1 MDLGTL
7 VGLLAT
13 SGLVFAAC
21 FLGGS
26 FSDFVGAFV
35 DVNSIV
41 LVIVGSFAVVLMQ
54 FPLKVF
60 FGLGKVIKKTL
71 ISKPVNTQELIEQ
84 MVQLGDKAR
93 KESIVAL
100 EKVSINDPFLARGI
114 QLVADGTELGLLRNI
129 LDIDMALM
137 RQRHWRG
144 QDILKTF
151 GTFSPAMGMIGTL
164 IGLVQMLKNMDDPNK
179 IGPAMAIALLT
190 TLYGSLMANVIF
202 LPLAKKLE
210 ERSNE
215 EYQVMELVREGVI
228 AIQKGEHPALM
239 REKLESFL
247 PARMRAK
254 R

>member
-13 SGLVFAAC
+13 SGLVFTAC
-21 FLGGS
+21 FMGGS
-26 FSDFVGAFV
+26 FADFVGAFV
-35 DVNSIV
+35 DGPSVV
-41 LVIVGSFAVVLMQ
+41 LVIIGSFFLVMMQ
-54 FPLKVF
+54 FPLKIF
-60 FGLGKVIKKTL
+60 FGVFKVIKKTMFA
-71 ISKPVNTQELIEQ
+71 KPVNTQELIEQ

-100 EKVSINDPFLARGI
+100 EKVSVNDPFLARGI

-151 GTFSPAMGMIGTL
+151 GTFAPAMGMIGTL

-179 IGPAMAIALLT
+179 IGPAMAVALLT
-190 TLYGSLMANVIF
+190 TLYGSILANVIF

>member
-7 VGLLAT
+7 FGIVASFGLICT
-13 SGLVFAAC
+13 AC
-21 FLGGS
+21 ILGGT

-35 DVNSIV
+35 DIPSVV
-41 LVIVGSFAVVLMQ
+41 LVIIGSFCIVMIQ
-54 FPLKVF
+54 FPMKVF
-60 FGLGKVIKKTL
+60 MGMGNVIKKTL
-71 ISKPVNTQELIEQ
+71 VYKPMNTQALIEQ

-100 EKVSINDPFLARGI
+100 EKVRVNDPFLQRGI

-137 RQRHWRG
+137 RQRHFRG
-144 QDILKTF
+144 QAIMKAF
-151 GTFSPAMGMIGTL
+151 GTFCPAMGMIGTL
-164 IGLVQMLKNMDDPNK
+164 IGLVQMLRHMDDPNR
-179 IGPAMAIALLT
+179 IGPAMAVALLT
-190 TLYGSLMANVIF
+190 TMYGAVMANALF
-202 LPLAKKLE
+202 LPMAKKLE

-247 PARMRAK
+247 PARMRA
-254 R
+254 RR